1 MMIRN
6 RKEKGNNNNIIIK
19 EIKANIVN
27 INNIYNN
34 MLYITYTVKLVNSLY
49 ICI

>member
-6 RKEKGNNNNIIIK
+6 RKENENNNNNIIIK

-27 INNIYNN
+27 INKIYNN
-34 MLYITYTVKLVNSLY
+34 MLLLY
-49 ICI
+49 IYS

>member
-1 MMIRN
+1 MIRN

-27 INNIYNN
+27 INKIYKTC
-34 MLYITYTVKLVNSLY
+34 YTYTVKLVNSLY